1 MRIKN
6 NRNSANYIN
15 YKVAGFPKKSLIHAG
30 NVVDILDIKDLSQVI
45 NIGDFNRGFFEVVKE
60 APAQSQQEIEEAP
73 KVASKD
79 KKEKVEDFLE
89 KVEKEV
95 RNYTDKE

>member
-6 NRNSANYIN
+6 KKNSANYVN
-15 YKVAGFPKKSLIHAG
+15 YKVVGFPKKSLIPAG
-30 NVVDILDIKDLSQVI
+30 ETVDILDINDLSQII

-60 APAQSQQEIEEAP
+60 APIQSQEE
-73 KVASKD
+73 KVEETKAASKK
-79 KKEKVEDFLE
+79 KKEKVEDSLE

>member
-6 NRNSANYIN
+6 NKNGANYVN
-15 YKVAGFPKKSLIHAG
+15 YKVEGFAKKSLIPALE
-30 NVVDILDIKDLSQVI
+30 VADILEIKDLSQVI

-60 APAQSQQEIEEAP
+60 APIQLQEEMVEA
-73 KVASKD
+73 KKTSEK
-79 KKEKVEDFLE
+79 KKEKVEDSLE

>member
-6 NRNSANYIN
+6 NKNSANYVN
-15 YKVAGFPKKSLIHAG
+15 YKVAGLPKKSLIPAG
-30 NVVDILDIKDLSQVI
+30 KTADILEIKDLSQII
-45 NIGDFNRGFFEVVKE
+45 NIGDFNRGFFELIKE
-60 APAQSQQEIEEAP
+60 TEAKVEEKASP
-73 KVASKD
+73 KK
-79 KKEKVEDFLE
+79 KKEKVEDSLE

>member
-30 NVVDILDIKDLSQVI
+30 DVVDILDIKDLSQVI

-60 APAQSQQEIEEAP
+60 KIAHSQEE
-73 KVASKD
+73 KLEESN
-79 KKEKVEDFLE
+79 KKEEKVEDSLE